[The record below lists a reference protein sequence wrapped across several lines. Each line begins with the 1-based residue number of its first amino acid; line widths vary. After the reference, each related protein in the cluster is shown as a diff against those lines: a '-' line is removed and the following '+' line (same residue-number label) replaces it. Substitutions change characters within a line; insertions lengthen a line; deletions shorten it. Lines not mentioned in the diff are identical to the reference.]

1 MNPFQSIRN
10 YEEFIYTLKQQF
22 SSIQSSTL
30 IVIRRGSRTAMVQ
43 GETVFLNGYRI
54 AIKERLLLVLKNN
67 ATRFLAAMDKTFLK
81 FDHTAVNRHLPWYLK
96 NDFKIYDAFII
107 YLNHIL

>member
-22 SSIQSSTL
+22 PAIQNSTL

-43 GETVFLNGYRI
+43 GEIVFLNGY
-54 AIKERLLLVLKNN
+54 
-67 ATRFLAAMDKTFLK
+67 
-81 FDHTAVNRHLPWYLK
+81 
-96 NDFKIYDAFII
+96 
-107 YLNHIL
+107 